1 MFQFKGGLPVKSELV
16 KQEQGNALI
25 EVVAFAAIGFGL
37 VLTLG
42 FQMLEQER
50 KVLELKSLSRNAMR
64 SFLLSPSTDI
74 FDEVFR
80 LQSDSQLLAQE
91 SLSVSTSCLQA
102 ECSKPNTLIWIE
114 LQAGDLS
121 AKAFGVTSG

>member
-1 MFQFKGGLPVKSELV
+1 MFQFKDGLPVKSELV

-91 SLSVSTSCLQA
+91 SLAVSTSCLQA
-102 ECSKPNTLIWIE
+102 ECSKPNTLIWLE

-121 AKAFGVTSG
+121 AKAFGVTGG

>member
-1 MFQFKGGLPVKSELV
+1 MKSKLV
-16 KQEQGNALI
+16 HKEHGSALI
-25 EVVAFAAIGFGL
+25 EVVAFASIGFGL

-64 SFLLSPSTDI
+64 SFLISPAGDI

-80 LQSDSQLLAQE
+80 LQSQSSFLAEE

-102 ECSKPNTLIWIE
+102 ECDKPNTLIWLE
-114 LQAGDLS
+114 LQIGDLS
-121 AKAFGVTSG
+121 AKAFGVRSG

>member
-1 MFQFKGGLPVKSELV
+1 MKSSLLR
-16 KQEQGNALI
+16 QERGSALI

-64 SFLLSPSTDI
+64 SYLLSPSADI

-80 LQSDSQLLAQE
+80 LQSDSHLVAE
-91 SLSVSTSCLQA
+91 ERLSVSSSCLQA
-102 ECSKPNTLIWIE
+102 ACSNPNTLIWLE
-114 LQAGDLS
+114 LQAGNLS
-121 AKAFGVTSG
+121 AKAFGVKGG

>member
-1 MFQFKGGLPVKSELV
+1 MFQFKDGLPVKSELV

-102 ECSKPNTLIWIE
+102 ECSKPNTLIWLE

>member
-1 MFQFKGGLPVKSELV
+1 MSQFKSGQPVKSKLI

-74 FDEVFR
+74 FDQVFR

-102 ECSKPNTLIWIE
+102 ECSKPNTLIWLE

-121 AKAFGVTSG
+121 AKAFGVTGG

>member
-1 MFQFKGGLPVKSELV
+1 MFQFKGGLPVKSKLV

-64 SFLLSPSTDI
+64 SFLLSPSIDI

-102 ECSKPNTLIWIE
+102 ECSKPNTLIWLE

-121 AKAFGVTSG
+121 AKAFGVTGG

>member
-102 ECSKPNTLIWIE
+102 ECSKPNTLIWLE

-121 AKAFGVTSG
+121 AKAFGFTGG

>member
-1 MFQFKGGLPVKSELV
+1 MKSKLV

-64 SFLLSPSTDI
+64 SFLLSPSIDI

-102 ECSKPNTLIWIE
+102 ECSKPNTLIWLE

-121 AKAFGVTSG
+121 AKAFGFTGG